1 MMMSDV
7 FPLNEFPDKAKH
19 LHPKESITFYRSFGH
34 FGELG
39 GCWHLEVRGSIFAS
53 VRGKFHK
60 KALIHLFKR
69 VVKPEKD
76 LEINQRF
83 LDRTHLFLQD
93 SRKGRS
99 IPIALAERAYVLPNS
114 LPNGHFE
121 STITMPGKDLDASIQ
136 LDAHGRR
143 FVQFCAHLPEEDR
156 RLFAGEIE
164 LVSPRGYSIISDVDD
179 TIKLSNV
186 GDRREL
192 LANTFTREFQSIPG
206 MCRLYQS
213 WALRGVSFH
222 YVTASP
228 WPLYE
233 PLVSWLDAD
242 GFPVGSMHLRHVRLR
257 DLSGKRHREQAIR
270 TKKDTIERILRTY
283 PGRRFLLFGDSGEHD
298 SEIYGQIARDFGDQ
312 ILHIAI
318 RRIPGGVNGHSTVH
332 VEHALSQLPRSQ
344 WTLFEDPRELE
355 GLIPEL
361 NAPSTSDRSH

>member
-1 MMMSDV
+1 MTDA
-7 FPLNEFPDKAKH
+7 FPLNEFPEKAKA
-19 LHPKESITFYRSFGH
+19 LHAKESITFFRSFGH
-34 FGELG
+34 FGPLG
-39 GCWHLEVRGSIFAS
+39 GCWHLEVRGSVFAT

-69 VVKPEKD
+69 VVRPDKD

-99 IPIALAERAYVLPNS
+99 IPIALGERGYVLPDS

-121 STITMPGKDLDASIQ
+121 STITVPGPDLDASVQ
-136 LDAHGRR
+136 LDTFGRR
-143 FVQFCAHLPEEDR
+143 FIQFCAHLPEEDR

-164 LVSPRGYSIISDVDD
+164 LIGPQGYSIISDVDD

-213 WALRGVSFH
+213 WAARGVSFH
-222 YVTASP
+222 YVSASP

-233 PLVSWLDAD
+233 PLVAWLDAD

-257 DLSGKRHREQAIR
+257 DLSGRRHRELAIR
-270 TKKDTIERILRTY
+270 NKRDTIERILRTY
-283 PGRRFLLFGDSGEHD
+283 PWRRFLLFGDSGEHD
-298 SEIYGQIARDFGDQ
+298 AEIYGQIARDFGEQ
-312 ILHIAI
+312 VHHVAI
-318 RRIPGGVNGHSTVH
+318 RRIPDGNNGISTEH
-332 VEHALSQLPRSQ
+332 VRRALAHLPETQ
-344 WTLFEDPRELE
+344 WTLFDDPEELS
-355 GLIPEL
+355 GVIPEEGSL
-361 NAPSTSDRSH
+361 GRLPGKR